1 MIYHFTGNSHYLVS
15 QHVVA
20 WKKKFSDKFWDFNM
34 LHIKDISE
42 VDNNFLLENL
52 TAMSFFQEKKLI
64 ILDLELGIKDAKKV
78 EKIDFI
84 LKLLE
89 NNIPE
94 WNIVLVISIDP
105 DKRSKQYKTLNK
117 IAEVK
122 EFIIKDSSDSFQIL
136 KQKFNWKISD
146 SAIQKLI
153 IYKSNNIDKI
163 ASEIEKLLITI
174 EYIEVKHI
182 TDNIYPELEESIFQF
197 IDDILNKNV
206 IWAKSKLNIILND
219 TSIYAFY
226 NNLLANLRTNIF
238 IWELKSQRKSPNE
251 ISQILDLWNKKFLIN
266 KSYRINFILLK
277 QFYLDLI
284 SLDKKMKSWK
294 MIWTEEKDFQLEFE
308 NVLVKIGK

>member
-1 MIYHFTGNSHYLVS
+1 
-15 QHVVA
+15 
-20 WKKKFSDKFWDFNM
+20 M
-34 LHIKDISE
+34 LHIKDITE
-42 VDNNFLLENL
+42 TDNNFLLENL
-52 TAMSFFQEKKLI
+52 TAMSFLQEKKLI
-64 ILDLELGIKDAKKV
+64 ILDLELWIKDAKKT

-84 LKLLE
+84 LSLLE

-117 IAEVK
+117 LAEVK
-122 EFIIKDSSDSFQIL
+122 EFFIKDSADSFQIL

-153 IYKSNNIDKI
+153 TYKSNNIDKI

-174 EYIEVKHI
+174 EYIEINHI

-206 IWAKSKLNIILND
+206 TWAKNKLNIILND
-219 TSIYAFY
+219 TSVYAFY

-238 IWELKSQRKSPNE
+238 IWELKSQKKSPNE
-251 ISQILDLWNKKFLIN
+251 ITQILDLWNKKFLIN
-266 KSYRINFILLK
+266 KSYRINFSILK
-277 QFYLDLI
+277 QFYLNLI

>member
-1 MIYHFTGNSHYLVS
+1 
-15 QHVVA
+15 
-20 WKKKFSDKFWDFNM
+20 
-34 LHIKDISE
+34 
-42 VDNNFLLENL
+42 
-52 TAMSFFQEKKLI
+52 MSFFQEKKLI
-64 ILDLELGIKDAKKV
+64 ILDLELWIKDTKKT

-94 WNIVLVISIDP
+94 WNIILIISIDP
-105 DKRSKQYKTLNK
+105 DKRSKQYKLLNK
-117 IAEVK
+117 LAEVK
-122 EFIIKDSSDSFQIL
+122 EFIIKDSSDSTQIIKL
-136 KQKFNWKISD
+136 KFNGKISD

-153 IYKSNNIDKI
+153 TYKSNNIDKI

-174 EYIEVKHI
+174 EYIDVKHI

-206 IWAKSKLNIILND
+206 IWAKNKLNIILND

-238 IWELKSQRKSPNE
+238 IWELKSQRKTPND
-251 ISQILDLWNKKFLIN
+251 IAQILDLWNKKFLIN
-266 KSYRINFILLK
+266 KSYRINFSILK
-277 QFYLDLI
+277 IFYLDLI

-308 NVLVKIGK
+308 NILVKTWL